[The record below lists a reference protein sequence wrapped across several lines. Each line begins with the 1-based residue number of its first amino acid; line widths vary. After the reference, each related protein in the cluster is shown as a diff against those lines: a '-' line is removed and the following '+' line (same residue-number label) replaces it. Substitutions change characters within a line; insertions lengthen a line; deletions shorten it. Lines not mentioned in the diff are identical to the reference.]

1 MHAAWALHANQG
13 VTVWMCGQVPEIGIW
28 TRIAPPFGR
37 IRVDGIRTC
46 GDKRLEKTP
55 PERDISSLGAMGT
68 RTWCILSRVVRV
80 ARAPF
85 S

>member
-55 PERDISSLGAMGT
+55 PRTGYFVLGRNGDKDLVHPLQS
-68 RTWCILSRVVRV
+68 CSRG
-80 ARAPF
+80 ACAF
-85 S
+85 